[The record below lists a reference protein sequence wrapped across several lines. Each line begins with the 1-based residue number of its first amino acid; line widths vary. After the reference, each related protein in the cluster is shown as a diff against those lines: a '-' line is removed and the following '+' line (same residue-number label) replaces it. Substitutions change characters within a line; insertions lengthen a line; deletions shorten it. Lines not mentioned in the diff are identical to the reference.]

1 MLSDKLKNYTFLVG
15 MTIVDAYMI
24 DFGEY
29 CNDLFPC
36 LLVQDKEGNKYELL
50 VSRDSE
56 QNGPGV
62 IECTKIEQEES

>member
-29 CNDLFPC
+29 YNDLFPC
-36 LLVQDKEGNKYELL
+36 LLVENKQGEKYELII
-50 VSRDSE
+50 SRDPE
-56 QNGPGV
+56 KNGPGV
-62 IECTKIEQEES
+62 IECIRVN